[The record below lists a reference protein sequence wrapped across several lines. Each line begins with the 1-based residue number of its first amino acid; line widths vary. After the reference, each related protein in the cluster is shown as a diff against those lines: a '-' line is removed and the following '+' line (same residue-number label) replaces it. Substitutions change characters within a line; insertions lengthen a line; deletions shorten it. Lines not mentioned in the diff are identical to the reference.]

1 MRRWYTPALAAQPHD
16 EVSRVIH
23 AAQNPCGSHASDGRD
38 GQAARWPAAFRCAIY
53 EMRTTAA
60 RLSSEREQGFGK
72 QWDFYNASRRAVP
85 DRLENMPYNGIGFTG
100 EISGT
105 TSTPK

>member
-1 MRRWYTPALAAQPHD
+1 MWRTPALAAQPDDRVD
-16 EVSRVIH
+16 EVNFATR
-23 AAQNPCGSHASDGRD
+23 NPCRSHTSDGRD
-38 GQAARWPAAFRCAIY
+38 GQAAWWQAGFKRAIFVK
-53 EMRTTAA
+53 RITAG
-60 RLSSEREQGFGK
+60 RLSSEWEQRFGK
-72 QWDFYNASRRAVP
+72 HRDFYNASRRAVP